1 MSVNISTCININ
13 IYIYLRDVFIFTTPA
28 VRPLTVLAVVV
39 SCCASFGVSVVYI
52 SKGGYSNVYRVV
64 EEGSNNVFALKRM
77 LVSADEM
84 DLVKREV
91 SLMVRLQ
98 LLCVLATAWSLA
110 LYIHLG
116 AWPLARLC
124 NTTTTPTEKH
134 TSPPQ
139 SGAFRVCQCD
149 NQRGAAKRRRP
160 HGGQH
165 HHGIRRW

>member
-1 MSVNISTCININ
+1 M
-13 IYIYLRDVFIFTTPA
+13 
-28 VRPLTVLAVVV
+28 
-39 SCCASFGVSVVYI
+39 
-52 SKGGYSNVYRVV
+52 YRVV

-116 AWPLARLC
+116 GGGLA
-124 NTTTTPTEKH
+124 
-134 TSPPQ
+134 
-139 SGAFRVCQCD
+139 SGA
-149 NQRGAAKRRRP
+149 P
-160 HGGQH
+160 L
-165 HHGIRRW
+165 

>member
-1 MSVNISTCININ
+1 M
-13 IYIYLRDVFIFTTPA
+13 
-28 VRPLTVLAVVV
+28 
-39 SCCASFGVSVVYI
+39 
-52 SKGGYSNVYRVV
+52 YRVV

-116 AWPLARLC
+116 GLASGSPL
-124 NTTTTPTEKH
+124 
-134 TSPPQ
+134 
-139 SGAFRVCQCD
+139 
-149 NQRGAAKRRRP
+149 
-160 HGGQH
+160 
-165 HHGIRRW
+165 